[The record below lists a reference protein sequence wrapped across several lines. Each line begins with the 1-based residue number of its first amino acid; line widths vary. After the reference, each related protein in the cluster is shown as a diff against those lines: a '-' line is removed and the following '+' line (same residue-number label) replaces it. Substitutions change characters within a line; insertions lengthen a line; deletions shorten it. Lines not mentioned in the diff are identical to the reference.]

1 MIRILIVSAPALLF
15 AGGLAIA
22 SAPTL
27 SQSDAAASPP
37 VQNATYSAAP
47 TAPAILARPAVP

>member
-27 SQSDAAASPP
+27 SQSDGAASPP
-37 VQNATYSAAP
+37 SLSATYSASP
-47 TAPAILARPAVP
+47 TTPAILARPAVP